1 MAWKAYL
8 DHDEKNTTSYDIAI
22 ENSENGEI
30 VAYAYEQDEAN
41 LIAAAPE
48 LLEACK
54 AILRAL
60 FTADDDDFKF
70 AENKLE
76 TAIAKAEGRDGT

>member
-8 DHDEKNTTSYDIAI
+8 DPDENNTTSYDIAI

-48 LLEACK
+48 LLQ
-54 AILRAL
+54 AL
-60 FTADDDDFKF
+60 KWAAEQTDFTGG
-70 AENKLE
+70 KLGDVHLIKN
-76 TAIAKAEGRDGT
+76 AIAKAEGRDGTD